1 MATQTMRSFRL
12 KACVRCGGDAY
23 LDLRDDPEWRCLQ
36 CGRLILTEAMP
47 IRLAATETQQQ
58 KAA

>member
-1 MATQTMRSFRL
+1 MTQTMRSFRL
-12 KACVRCGGDAY
+12 KACAKCGGDAY

-36 CGRLILTEAMP
+36 CGRLAPTDATS
-47 IRLAATETQQQ
+47 IRLAATETKQQ

>member
-1 MATQTMRSFRL
+1 MAMQRTRSFRL
-12 KACVRCGGDAY
+12 KAGARCGGDAY

-36 CGRLILTEAMP
+36 CGRLVLTEAMP
-47 IRLAATETQQQ
+47 VRLAAIETQLQ

>member
-1 MATQTMRSFRL
+1 MVTQTTRSFQL
-12 KACVRCGGDAY
+12 KACARCGGDAY

-36 CGRLILTEAMP
+36 CGRLVPAEVAP
-47 IRLAATETQQQ
+47 IWLATTETQQQ

>member
-1 MATQTMRSFRL
+1 MATQRTRSFRL
-12 KACVRCGGDAY
+12 KACDRCAGDAY

-36 CGRLILTEAMP
+36 CGRLVSTETTP
-47 IRLAATETQQQ
+47 IRLAATETQLQ